1 MSKRRA
7 DVELN
12 QDNWDDDTTVQKS
25 QPFEKADKDSLAAR
39 KIISISGAR
48 SSKTG
53 TSGIFKSFTGFSSP
67 NGVPIKFN
75 FGSTTNGCVTSAPT
89 VLPVTSVSSE
99 KTTDGRIDQE
109 AEYLR
114 QLLTLNRNLLDWI
127 EKHIKEDPYCILTP
141 VFSDYEKHL
150 RSLHVKFPDHNTHL
164 DIEPSKELKS
174 TNKSSLLGAND
185 NKDIQTPTPFSS
197 VLKDPAES
205 NTSTKQLVDAPAK
218 PFSFNLP
225 PIAGTIS
232 APLFKFGPLAPSS
245 SPFPTSLSTPSS
257 TPTNMNE
264 EQGKQKYRLTFVLD
278 NEEYHPPKPE
288 VREIKEEGSVY
299 NIRCK
304 LFYKLDAEWRERGVG
319 NLFIKPT
326 TSEKFQLL
334 IRADTNLGNI
344 LLNIL
349 ITRDIPFKRQK
360 NNLTFVCVPTPP
372 LPVFGKQTK
381 EQEQTDSSKPVPMLI
396 RVKSEDN
403 AIELLHKI
411 DQHRG
416 LSNSS

>member
-7 DVELN
+7 DVDLN
-12 QDNWDDDTTVQKS
+12 QDNWDDDTTVKKA
-25 QPFEKADKDSLAAR
+25 QPFEKADKESLAAR
-39 KIISISGAR
+39 KIISISGGR

-67 NGVPIKFN
+67 NGAPIKFN
-75 FGSTTNGCVTSAPT
+75 FGSTTNGCVNSAPT
-89 VLPVTSVSSE
+89 VLPITSETSE

-164 DIEPSKELKS
+164 DIESSKEPKS

-185 NKDIQTPTPFSS
+185 NKDTQIPAPFSS
-197 VLKDPAES
+197 ALKDPSES
-205 NTSTKQLVDAPAK
+205 NTSTQQVVDAPAK

-225 PIAGTIS
+225 PIAGTLS
-232 APLFKFGPLAPSS
+232 APMFKFGSVAPSS
-245 SPFPTSLSTPSS
+245 SPFSTSLSAPLS
-257 TPTNMNE
+257 TPASMNE
-264 EQGKQKYRLTFVLD
+264 DQD

-304 LFYKLDAEWRERGVG
+304 LFYKLDAEWHERGVG

-349 ITRDIPFKRQK
+349 VTRDIPFKRQK
-360 NNLTFVCVPTPP
+360 NNLTFVCIPTPP

-381 EQEQTDSSKPVPMLI
+381 EQEQTEASKPIPMLI
-396 RVKSEDN
+396 RVKSEEN

-416 LSNSS
+416 LSDSS